1 MGRTIFL
8 LLGVQG
14 GLGAWAVAGWRA
26 CACLRSGYRAA
37 AAAIIRSLAI
47 RMRGCVAIAF
57 CALVASAT
65 NAADVFPSKPLRII
79 VPAAPGGTTDI
90 ATRAIADKMTH
101 ELGQTILVENKAGAG
116 GIIGTQALVAAAA
129 DGYTLMMGNIGPNA
143 INYAIYKSLP
153 YKPEDMI
160 PITMAISNPNV
171 LVVHPG
177 VPAKTVAELVVL
189 AKASPGKLAFASSGR
204 GQSIHMSGEL
214 FKVKAGIDIV
224 HVPYKGAGPALIDLI
239 GGQVTMMIDNLPS
252 SMGHIRSGK
261 LRALAV
267 TGAKRAPELPDV
279 PTMIE
284 AGFPDIVVTAWFG
297 LFAPAKTP
305 SAIIDRIY
313 RSTKTVLASPEIK
326 ARFAEL
332 GGTAGGEPP
341 EQFRAYVMA
350 EKQKW
355 AQVAVLAKVEA
366 E

>member
-1 MGRTIFL
+1 MFIRQPSRT
-8 LLGVQG
+8 
-14 GLGAWAVAGWRA
+14 WAIANTST
-26 CACLRSGYRAA
+26 CACLRSRSRTAA
-37 AAAIIRSLAI
+37 ELIIRSLEISI
-47 RMRGCVAIAF
+47 RGFVAIAF
-57 CALVASAT
+57 CAFGASTA
-65 NAADVFPSKPLRII
+65 NAADAFPSKPLRII
-79 VPAAPGGTTDI
+79 VPAPPGGTTDI
-90 ATRAIADKMTH
+90 ASRAIAAKMLID
-101 ELGQTILVENKAGAG
+101 LGQPVMVENKAGAS

-143 INYAIYKSLP
+143 INYAIFKKLP

-160 PITMAISNPNV
+160 PITMVISNPNV
-171 LVVHPG
+171 LVVHPA
-177 VPAKTVAELVVL
+177 VAAKSVAELVAL
-189 AKASPGKLAFASSGR
+189 AKASPGKMSFASSGR

-224 HVPYKGAGPALIDLI
+224 HVPYKGAGPALIDLL

-267 TGAKRAPELPDV
+267 TGRQRAPELPDV
-279 PTMIE
+279 PTMAE
-284 AGFPDIVVTAWFG
+284 SGFPDIVVTAWFG

-305 SAIIDRIY
+305 GPVIDRIY
-313 RSTKTVLASPEIK
+313 RTAKAVLALPEIRS
-326 ARFAEL
+326 RFAEL

-341 EQFRAYVMA
+341 EQFRNFVMA

-355 AQVAVLAKVEA
+355 AQVAVEAKVEP